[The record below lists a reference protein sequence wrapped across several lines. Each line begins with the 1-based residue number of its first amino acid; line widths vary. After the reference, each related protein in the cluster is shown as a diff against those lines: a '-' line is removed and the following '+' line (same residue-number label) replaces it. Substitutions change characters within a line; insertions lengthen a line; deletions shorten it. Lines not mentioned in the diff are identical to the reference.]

1 MHAHPTARRSYP
13 RLLDQVRELGSN
25 DAKAFE
31 DRDIPT
37 LLFVQCPDHRA
48 FLIGEQGKALG
59 PGDVALSEFLG

>member
-1 MHAHPTARRSYP
+1 
-13 RLLDQVRELGSN
+13 LLDQVRELGSN
-25 DAKAFE
+25 DAKTFE